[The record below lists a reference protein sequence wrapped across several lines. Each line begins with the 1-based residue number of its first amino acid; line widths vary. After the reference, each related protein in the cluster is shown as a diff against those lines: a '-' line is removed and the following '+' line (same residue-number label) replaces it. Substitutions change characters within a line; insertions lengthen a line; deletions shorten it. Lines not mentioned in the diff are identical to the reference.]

1 MKKTILSIALALAAA
16 GAGAAPRTADQALAI
31 ARRFVIETHHFQN
44 VRSANLSLAPTSAAQ
59 MARSLQS
66 STPSYYV
73 CNVEN
78 GGFVV
83 VSGDDR
89 FKEIL
94 GYSTN
99 GTYDADNLPDGFA
112 YWMQFLSN
120 EMSAAIANGY
130 EPEVTT
136 TRATSA
142 NASQSV
148 EPMLKTQWN
157 QNQPYNNK
165 LNGNMTGCVATGIA
179 QVMNFWK
186 YPTTGTGS
194 HTGAYAPNFS
204 ADFGST
210 TYDWNNMLDK
220 YGTGWETK
228 AEVDAI
234 STLMLHIGV
243 ASDMNWDKS
252 ASSTPAAYGAYAL
265 HNFFKYNKNL
275 YIESRNQL
283 SLGAWK
289 ALLIDQLQTGHPVCY
304 SGMSSENGSVGHF
317 FICDGYDAKTGQF
330 HFNWGWA
337 GQYDGYYEI
346 TSLEPGTG
354 GIGAGAGNYDYSQTI
369 YVNVQPEETG
379 EYHANF
385 DASTIKFSNSTNKE
399 AVKVEATILTN
410 NCTKAF
416 TGTVGVAIYKTDGS
430 LVSYI
435 PSAVKF
441 PDSQLHI
448 GANYSPNFP
457 YNYTVDL
464 REVANGTYTVC
475 AAVKDEE
482 GNIHPMRARYNAS
495 TYYTMTV
502 GSADVQFTAQVNTP
516 DLTINSISLASNTEG
531 NIFQNIPARF
541 IVNVTNN
548 SAQQYYDEIGVNI
561 NGGRGT
567 NDYITV
573 PAIIAAGET
582 KDIEVYG
589 ATALGVKDG
598 YTAKGCYGEDGSYK
612 TGGNGLTINIKSEAD
627 GIENIIIPD
636 GMQNAPCYNIAGQRV
651 SSSVKGIIIQNGK
664 KTIRY

>member
-1 MKKTILSIALALAAA
+1 MKKTILSIALALATL

-31 ARRFVIETHHFQN
+31 ARRFVMENIHFTN
-44 VRSANLSLAPTSAAQ
+44 VRSASLSLAPTVAAP
-59 MARSLQS
+59 MARSLS
-66 STPSYYV
+66 ASTPSYYV
-73 CNVEN
+73 CNIEN

-94 GYSTN
+94 GYSTSGN
-99 GTYDADNLPDGFA
+99 YDIDNIPEGFA

-136 TRATSA
+136 TRAYST
-142 NASQSV
+142 NIKQSV
-148 EPMLKTQWN
+148 EPLIKTQWN

-165 LNGNMTGCVATGIA
+165 LNGYVTGCVATGIA
-179 QVMNFWK
+179 QVMNYWK

-194 HTGAYAPNFS
+194 HTGAYEPKFYANFG
-204 ADFGST
+204 AT
-210 TYDWNNMLDK
+210 TYDWANMLDT
-220 YGTGWETK
+220 YGTGWESK
-228 AEVDAI
+228 AEIEAV
-234 STLMLHIGV
+234 STLMLHVGV
-243 ASDMNWDKS
+243 ATDMLWDKS
-252 ASSTPAAYGAYAL
+252 ASSTLPAYGAYAL

-275 YIESRNQL
+275 YIESRNHH

-304 SGMSSENGSVGHF
+304 GGTSSENGNVGHF
-317 FICDGYDAKTGQF
+317 FICDGYDAKTGKF

-337 GQYDGYYEI
+337 GYCDGYYEI
-346 TSLEPGTG
+346 TSLQPGTG
-354 GIGAGAGNYDYSQTI
+354 GIGAGAGNYNYSQSI

-385 DASTIKFSNSTNKE
+385 DASTVKFSNSTNKE
-399 AVKVEATILTN
+399 AVKVETAILTN
-410 NCTKAF
+410 NCTKTF
-416 TGTVGVAIYKTDGS
+416 TGTVGIAIYKTDGS
-430 LVSYI
+430 LVSYV

-441 PDSQLHI
+441 PDSHFHI
-448 GANYSPNFP
+448 GANYSPGDP
-457 YNYTVDL
+457 YIYTVDL
-464 REVANGTYTVC
+464 REVENGTYTVC

-482 GNIHPMRARYNAS
+482 GNIYPVRASYSAS

-502 GSADVQFTAQVNTP
+502 GNSSVQFTAQDNTR
-516 DLTINSISLASNTEG
+516 DITINSISLASNTEG
-531 NIFQNIPARF
+531 NIFQNVPARF

-548 SAQQYYDEIGVNI
+548 SAQQYYDEIGVHI

-589 ATALGVKDG
+589 ATALGIKDG

-612 TGGNGLTINIKSEAD
+612 AGGDGISINIKAESD
-627 GIENIIIPD
+627 GIEDIIIPD
-636 GMQNAPCYNIAGQRV
+636 YMQKSPYYNIAGQRV
-651 SSSVKGIIIQNGK
+651 GSSVKGIIIQNGK
-664 KTIRY
+664 KIIRY